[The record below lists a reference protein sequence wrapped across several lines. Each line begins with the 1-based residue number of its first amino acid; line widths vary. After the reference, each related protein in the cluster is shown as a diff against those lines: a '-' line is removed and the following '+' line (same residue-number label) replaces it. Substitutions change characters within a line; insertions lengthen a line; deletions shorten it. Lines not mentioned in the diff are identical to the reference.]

1 MPDMVRIAITP
12 GEPAGI
18 GPELVLKLAQ
28 HTLKFEIIAIAN
40 VKMLQQQA
48 EQLGLDVQIQTTL
61 ADIEANESPAPH
73 KAGTLKVIDVAIP
86 DSVVLG
92 TLNKNKSAYVMKTL
106 TTAVELVQNKKIHA
120 LTTAP
125 VQKSIINDAGIAFTG
140 HTEFIA
146 DKTSGHPVMLLANEN
161 LDKNTNS
168 YLRVALITTH
178 LPISQVASHI
188 TSDRIERVLKV
199 LNKDLTQRFGITK
212 PCIAV
217 CGLNPHAGEGGHLG
231 TEENEII
238 IPTLEKLRHQG
249 MNLVGPLPADTAF
262 TQHHLQGKDAVV
274 AMYHDQCLPV
284 IKHQGF
290 GEVVNVTLGLP
301 IIRTSVDHGTA
312 LDIAGQGIADES
324 SLLTAA
330 NLAAKLSIR
339 SMQ

>member
-1 MPDMVRIAITP
+1 MVCIAITP

-18 GPELVLKLAQ
+18 GPELTLKLALQ
-28 HTLKFEIIAIAN
+28 ALEFDIVAIAN
-40 VKMLQQQA
+40 AKMLQQQA
-48 EQLGLDVQIQTTL
+48 NQLNLDVKIHPIL
-61 ADIEANESPAPH
+61 ADTDINSISSAH
-73 KAGTLKVIDVAIP
+73 KAGTLKVIDVALA
-86 DSVVLG
+86 DSV
-92 TLNKNKSAYVMKTL
+92 TLAKPNKNNSAYVIETL
-106 TTAVELVQNKKIHA
+106 NTAVELIQNKKMQA

-146 DKTSGHPVMLLANEN
+146 DKTGGHPVMLLANET
-161 LDKNTNS
+161 LDKNSNS

-178 LPISQVASHI
+178 FPLSQVASHI
-188 TSDRIERVLKV
+188 TSDRINKV
-199 LNKDLTQRFGITK
+199 LTVLNNDLIHRFGIAK

-217 CGLNPHAGEGGHLG
+217 CGLNPHAGEDGHLG
-231 TEENEII
+231 LEEKEII
-238 IPTLEKLRHQG
+238 SPTLERLRQQG
-249 MNLVGPLPADTAF
+249 MNIIGPMPADTAF
-262 TQHHLQGKDAVV
+262 TQQQLRGKDAVV
-274 AMYHDQCLPV
+274 AMYHDQGLPV

-324 SLLTAA
+324 SLLTAV
-330 NLAAKLSIR
+330 NLAAKLSLK

>member
-1 MPDMVRIAITP
+1 MVRIAITP

-18 GPELVLKLAQ
+18 GPELTLKLAQ
-28 HTLKFEIIAIAN
+28 HTFEFEIIAIAN
-40 VKMLQQQA
+40 AKMLQQQA
-48 EQLGLDVQIQTTL
+48 KQLGLDVHIQTTV
-61 ADIEANESPAPH
+61 ANGETNSSSTSH
-73 KAGTLKVIDVAIP
+73 TAGTLKVIDVSIP
-86 DSVVLG
+86 NSVTFGKLYKNNSSYVIE
-92 TLNKNKSAYVMKTL
+92 TLN
-106 TTAVELVQNKKIHA
+106 TAVELVQNKKLHA
-120 LTTAP
+120 ITTAP

-146 DKTSGHPVMLLANEN
+146 DKTGGHPVMLLANEN

-168 YLRVALITTH
+168 YLRVALVTTH
-178 LPISQVASHI
+178 HPLSKVASHI
-188 TSDRIERVLKV
+188 TTDRIEKV
-199 LNKDLTQRFGITK
+199 LHVLHKDLIERFGIAK

-231 TEENEII
+231 SEENEII
-238 IPTLEKLRHQG
+238 IPTLEKLRLKG
-249 MNLVGPLPADTAF
+249 MNLEGPLPADTAF
-262 TQHHLQGKDAVV
+262 TQHHLQGKDAIV
-274 AMYHDQCLPV
+274 AMYHDQGLPV

-324 SLLTAA
+324 SLVTAV
-330 NLAAKLSIR
+330 NLAAKLSIK

>member
-1 MPDMVRIAITP
+1 MVRVAITP

-18 GPELVLKLAQ
+18 GPELTLKLAQ
-28 HTLKFEIIAIAN
+28 YDLEFGIVAIAN
-40 VKMLQQQA
+40 AKMLQRQA
-48 EQLGLDVQIQTTL
+48 EQLGLDVHIQTTA
-61 ADIEANESPAPH
+61 ADANSTTH
-73 KAGTLKVIDVAIP
+73 KAGTLKVIDIPMP
-86 DSVVLG
+86 DSVELG
-92 TLNKNKSAYVMKTL
+92 RLNKNNSAYVIETL
-106 TTAVELVQNKKIHA
+106 NTAVDLVQNKVLHA
-120 LTTAP
+120 MTTAP

-146 DKTSGHPVMLLANEN
+146 DKTSGHPVMLLANET

-168 YLRVALITTH
+168 YLRVALVTTH
-178 LPISQVASHI
+178 FPLSQVAKHI
-188 TSDRIERVLKV
+188 TSERIEKV
-199 LNKDLTQRFGITK
+199 LNVLNDDLIQRFGIAK

-231 TEENEII
+231 TEEIEII
-238 IPTLEKLRHQG
+238 IPTLEKLRQQG
-249 MNLVGPLPADTAF
+249 MNLEGPLPADTAF
-262 TQHHLQGKDAVV
+262 TQHHLQGKDAIV
-274 AMYHDQCLPV
+274 AMYHDQGLPV

-324 SLLTAA
+324 SLLTAV
-330 NLAAKLSIR
+330 NLAAKLSAR